1 MRRRVEPELRLEPAA
16 NGSRLFVGGDSHGV
30 DSRRRRRRDRSVY
43 SKTFRPIVRVTW
55 FLGSTRA
62 RLNFYDSQSS
72 LVRTSKSVLRVVS
85 SHAALFLWRAG
96 LGNADTRQYTSS
108 ICSCF
113 TCAHL
118 DDEQF

>member
-43 SKTFRPIVRVTW
+43 SKTFRPIVRVSW

-62 RLNFYDSQSS
+62 RLNFYEFQRS
-72 LVRTSKSVLRVVS
+72 LVGTSNSVLLLVS
-85 SHAALFLWRAG
+85 SHAALFLWLAG
-96 LGNADTRQYTSS
+96 FGNADRRESTAS
-108 ICSCF
+108 IFCCRTICHF
-113 TCAHL
+113 VVC
-118 DDEQF
+118 

>member
-16 NGSRLFVGGDSHGV
+16 NGGRLFVGGDSHGV

-43 SKTFRPIVRVTW
+43 WKTFRPIVRRTW

-72 LVRTSKSVLRVVS
+72 LLRTSKRLRRVVS
-85 SHAALFLWRAG
+85 SHAALFLWRAR
-96 LGNADTRQYTSS
+96 LRTA
-108 ICSCF
+108 
-113 TCAHL
+113 
-118 DDEQF
+118 

>member
-1 MRRRVEPELRLEPAA
+1 MRRSVGPVLRLEPAA
-16 NGSRLFVGGDSHGV
+16 NGRRLFLRGDSHGV

-43 SKTFRPIVRVTW
+43 SKTVRPIVRVTW

-85 SHAALFLWRAG
+85 SHAALFLWRAV
-96 LGNADTRQYTSS
+96 LVIADTRQ
-108 ICSCF
+108 
-113 TCAHL
+113 
-118 DDEQF
+118 